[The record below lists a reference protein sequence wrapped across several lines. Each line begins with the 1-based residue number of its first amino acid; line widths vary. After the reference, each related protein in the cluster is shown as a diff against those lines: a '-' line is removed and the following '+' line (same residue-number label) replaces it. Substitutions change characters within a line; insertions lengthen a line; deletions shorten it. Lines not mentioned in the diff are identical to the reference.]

1 MKDNE
6 QISKTVDV
14 NSVTPISTL
23 NVNKQVLQLEGI
35 NLRDRL
41 EITQIYALYNR
52 DILNIKTFTLNV
64 KLWKMS
70 IDHGNTNH
78 KKAGVAIFSISK

>member
-52 DILNIKTFTLNV
+52 DI
-64 KLWKMS
+64 
-70 IDHGNTNH
+70 
-78 KKAGVAIFSISK
+78 